1 MSSFN
6 HWLRLLG
13 FMKPVK
19 EGLLAFHLRGK
30 TILQMEKGRVEGRKG
45 RREEGGKRQG
55 QGSLEGLRVTTGRAG
70 RLEEKQRISL
80 NNFLF
85 FMPSLLLQVSVG
97 PSFQFLNLFL

>member
-1 MSSFN
+1 MELNWVSSFN

-45 RREEGGKRQG
+45 RREGGG
-55 QGSLEGLRVTTGRAG
+55 QEARAG
-70 RLEEKQRISL
+70 KS
-80 NNFLF
+80 
-85 FMPSLLLQVSVG
+85 
-97 PSFQFLNLFL
+97 